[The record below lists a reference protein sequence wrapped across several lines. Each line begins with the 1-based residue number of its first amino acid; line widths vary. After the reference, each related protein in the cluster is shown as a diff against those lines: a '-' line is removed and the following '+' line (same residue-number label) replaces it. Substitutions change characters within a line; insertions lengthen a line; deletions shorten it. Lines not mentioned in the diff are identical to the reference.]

1 MAGVMKKA
9 MGKSAV
15 LLKMQSL
22 GTLVGESAF
31 RPMSG
36 ESKQPVLVSPS
47 ELGVTFIGH
56 SSFFIQIAGRKLLID
71 PVFAERLIALRR
83 LRRPG
88 VRIKDLPAIDMVL
101 LSHAHMDHLNRPS
114 LRRIVAHNLK
124 IYGRAPIAV
133 VPWGVEDLVNDLG
146 FARVVTLEWWQTKS
160 IGGLD
165 VTMTPCKHWGARFF
179 KDTHRGFGG
188 YVIQGGGHTL
198 YHSGDTAYFDGF
210 AKIGKR
216 LKPEVALLPIG
227 AYRPDSYRGV
237 HTCPEEALQAFL
249 DLGAQ
254 RMIPMHYGTFRL
266 SQEPMDEPV
275 ERLLAAA
282 KEAGVAASVC
292 VLPEGETDIIAP
304 ATLPSFTRRVAQG

>member
-1 MAGVMKKA
+1 MKTRGR
-9 MGKSAV
+9 GKSAV

-31 RPMSG
+31 RPMTG
-36 ESKQPVLVSPS
+36 ESRKPVLVSPR

-56 SSFFIQIAGRKLLID
+56 SSFLVQIAARKLLID

-88 VRIKDLPAIDMVL
+88 VRIKDLPAIDLVL

-114 LRRIVAHNLK
+114 LRRIVAHNNR
-124 IYGRAPIAV
+124 IAGRAPIAV
-133 VPWGVEDLVNDLG
+133 VPWGVEDLVSDLG

-165 VTMTPCKHWGARFF
+165 ITMTPCKHWGARFF

-188 YVIQGGGHTL
+188 YVIHGGGHAL

-210 AKIGKR
+210 AKIGSR
-216 LKPEVALLPIG
+216 LKPDVALLPIG

-266 SQEPMDEPV
+266 SQEPMEEPV
-275 ERLLAAA
+275 ERLMAAA
-282 KEAGVAASVC
+282 RQAGVAGSVC
-292 VLPEGETDIIAP
+292 VLPEGETDVTRPVTEP
-304 ATLPSFTRRVAQG
+304 ALTRRAVGHG

>member
-1 MAGVMKKA
+1 MKTRVQR
-9 MGKSAV
+9 KSAV

-31 RPMSG
+31 RQMTG
-36 ESKQPVLVSPS
+36 ESKKPILVSPG
-47 ELGVTFIGH
+47 ELGITFIGH
-56 SSFFIQIAGRKLLID
+56 SSFFIQIGGRRVLID

-88 VRIKDLPAIDMVL
+88 VKIKDLPAIDMVL

-114 LRRIVAHNLK
+114 LRRIVAHNNNVS
-124 IYGRAPIAV
+124 GRAPIAV
-133 VPWGVEDLVNDLG
+133 VPWGVEDLVKDLG

-160 IGGLD
+160 VGGLEL
-165 VTMTPCKHWGARFF
+165 TMTPCKHWGARFF

-188 YVIQGGGHTL
+188 YVIRGGGHTL

-210 AKIGKR
+210 KHIGKR
-216 LKPEVALLPIG
+216 LKPEIALLPIG

-249 DLGAQ
+249 DLGAR

-275 ERLLAAA
+275 ERLMAAA
-282 KEAGVAASVC
+282 RLSGVASSVN
-292 VLPEGETDIIAP
+292 VLPEGETDVTQPVTEP
-304 ATLPSFTRRVAQG
+304 ALNRRAAQA

>member
-1 MAGVMKKA
+1 M
-9 MGKSAV
+9 
-15 LLKMQSL
+15 
-22 GTLVGESAF
+22 T
-31 RPMSG
+31 G
-36 ESKQPVLVSPS
+36 ESKKPILVSPG
-47 ELGVTFIGH
+47 ELGITFIGH
-56 SSFFIQIAGRKLLID
+56 SSFFIQIGGRKVLID

-88 VRIKDLPAIDMVL
+88 VKIKDLPAIDMVL

-114 LRRIVAHNLK
+114 LRRIVAHNNNVS
-124 IYGRAPIAV
+124 GRAPIAV
-133 VPWGVEDLVNDLG
+133 VPWGVEDLVKDLG

-160 IGGLD
+160 VGGLEL
-165 VTMTPCKHWGARFF
+165 TMTPCKHWGARFF

-188 YVIQGGGHTL
+188 YVIRGGGHTL

-210 AKIGKR
+210 KHIGKR
-216 LKPEVALLPIG
+216 LKPEIALLPIG

-249 DLGAQ
+249 DLGAR

-275 ERLLAAA
+275 ERLMAAA
-282 KEAGVAASVC
+282 RLSGVASSVN
-292 VLPEGETDIIAP
+292 VLPEGETDVTQPVTEP
-304 ATLPSFTRRVAQG
+304 ALNRRAAQA

>member
-1 MAGVMKKA
+1 MKTRVQR
-9 MGKSAV
+9 KSAV

-31 RPMSG
+31 RPMTG
-36 ESKQPVLVSPS
+36 ESKKPILVSPG
-47 ELGVTFIGH
+47 ELGITFIGH
-56 SSFFIQIAGRKLLID
+56 SSFFIQIGGRKVLID

-88 VRIKDLPAIDMVL
+88 VKIKDLPAIDMVL

-114 LRRIVAHNLK
+114 LRRVVAHNNK
-124 IYGRAPIAV
+124 VSGRAPIAV
-133 VPWGVEDLVNDLG
+133 VPWGVEDLVKDLG
-146 FARVVTLEWWQTKS
+146 FARVVTMEWWQTKS
-160 IGGLD
+160 IGGLEL
-165 VTMTPCKHWGARFF
+165 TMTPCKHWGARFF

-188 YVIQGGGHTL
+188 YVIRGGGHAL

-210 AKIGKR
+210 THIGKR

-237 HTCPEEALQAFL
+237 HTCPEEALQGFL

-275 ERLLAAA
+275 ERLMAAA
-282 KEAGVAASVC
+282 RLAGVASSVS
-292 VLPEGETDIIAP
+292 VLPEGETDVTHPVTEP
-304 ATLPSFTRRVAQG
+304 ARSRRAAQG

>member
-1 MAGVMKKA
+1 MKTRVQR
-9 MGKSAV
+9 KSAV

-31 RPMSG
+31 RPMTG
-36 ESKQPVLVSPS
+36 ESKKPILVSPG
-47 ELGVTFIGH
+47 ELGITFIGH
-56 SSFFIQIAGRKLLID
+56 SSFFIQIGGRKVLID

-88 VRIKDLPAIDMVL
+88 VKIKDLPAIDMVL

-114 LRRIVAHNLK
+114 LRRVVAHNIK
-124 IYGRAPIAV
+124 VSGRAPIAV

-160 IGGLD
+160 IGGLEL
-165 VTMTPCKHWGARFF
+165 TMTPCKHWGARLF

-188 YVIQGGGHTL
+188 YVIRGGGHSL

-210 AKIGKR
+210 THIGKR

-237 HTCPEEALQAFL
+237 HTCPEEALQGFL
-249 DLGAQ
+249 DLGAR

-266 SQEPMDEPV
+266 SQEPMEEPV
-275 ERLLAAA
+275 ERLMAAA
-282 KEAGVAASVC
+282 KLAGVASSVS
-292 VLPEGETDIIAP
+292 VLPEGDTDITQPVTGMALSKR
-304 ATLPSFTRRVAQG
+304 AAQG